1 MTRCAYCGDPVRRRI
16 DYTCTQ
22 HSDLPALDP
31 AVQSRRHQRWWL
43 ERYTHDQIR
52 FLATTWTVRP

>member
-22 HSDLPALDP
+22 HADLPALDP
-31 AVQSRRHQRWWL
+31 AVRSRRHQAWWL
-43 ERYTHDQIR
+43 ERYTREQILY
-52 FLATTWTVRP
+52 LAHTWPERT